1 MQVIFMAFKHYGT
14 LEENEIDSKNI
25 FVKNSNIGNSIST
38 DYLTKL
44 TTTPTDNVE
53 LDFTSPYNV
62 RKTML
67 KVCNRNLG
75 IKYTIS
81 STKDMIKSFLY
92 YNKRNQ
98 PLFVVLCKGWK
109 ELDIALKFHKRLS
122 KCQTNQELKD
132 LTDKYNAIIT
142 F

>member
-1 MQVIFMAFKHYGT
+1 MAFKHYGT
-14 LEENEIDSKNI
+14 FEENEIDSKDI
-25 FVKNSNIGNSIST
+25 FVKNSKIGNSISA

-44 TTTPTDNVE
+44 TTAPTDNVE

-92 YNKRNQ
+92 YNKSNQ
-98 PLFVVLCKGWK
+98 PIFIVLCKGWK
-109 ELDIALKFHKRLS
+109 ELDIALKFHKKLS
-122 KCQTNQELKD
+122 KCQTNQDLKD
-132 LTDKYNAIIT
+132 LTDKYNSIIT